1 MTLGKPSTFPFADQE
16 SKRGL
21 MRAFPALASGTPV
34 RAARVAERGSEA
46 GWLKLGGLLGNAI
59 FPGLSDE
66 GKLMQLLTLKIRWFQ
81 WISEAFPAPT
91 KHNIQW
97 LIEPS
102 DPHHP
107 NPIP

>member
-21 MRAFPALASGTPV
+21 TRAFPALASGTLQSGREGP
-34 RAARVAERGSEA
+34 EA
-46 GWLKLGGLLGNAI
+46 GWLKLGGLLGNTS

-81 WISEAFPAPT
+81 WILEAFPAPT

-97 LIEPS
+97 LMEPS